1 MNNYQDHNY
10 LNHSFIVNQEPELL
24 KEAFSTNAFDETINK
39 KSASDNGITG
49 MLVFLSIFLV
59 WTGCLWYGL
68 NRRLLG
74 YGAMSNKK
82 LTKCL

>member
-24 KEAFSTNAFDETINK
+24 KEAFSTNASDETINK

-59 WTGCLWYGL
+59 WTGCLWYGSCSDL
-68 NRRLLG
+68 KSAIRF
-74 YGAMSNKK
+74 
-82 LTKCL
+82 